1 MKMFK
6 NMLVALALVFTASSF
21 AGEISFDIYNS
32 KTTVLPHSEDLIMLD
47 SITFERDSKMVL
59 GDSALVKMNG
69 RGSFQEDNLFPLNKV
84 YQIRFIPDE
93 ASSDSLNIVIAEGA
107 QKGKRTFA
115 LKDVKSIDFMRMDDS
130 KDSDGDGVLDVV
142 EFFVVGTDPN
152 KPNNFNSTSLQG
164 YLVYDLN
171 GNKIGVCDMES
182 NPPLTIFTSIPDTS
196 VIVELVTDEPV
207 SEMKVFVDNSPVKVT
222 KARQNSYKFVM
233 PMLSIVD
240 SNKFTVEVT
249 SLTKKTEVHNL
260 NIDANF
266 SFFPRISISLPE
278 DRKSLLI
285 YFAEDTVTTRESY
298 AILRAVGSYTENNK
312 ALENFNVTKS
322 DKPIEQLVPAGVSV
336 IKVIDKDEIKKYHI
350 DSVNVEGYLD
360 QVGES
365 SPFYTYRV
373 VAFVKET
380 VNGKDMYSYQLSEPE
395 TMGAGYIWVKYTLS
409 EFGTEYYT
417 YFACQ
422 ADMRIKAD
430 FYSGNYGWGGYNYW
444 FYIAGSGNHRE
455 TVIWETKADK
465 NKDDNSVP
473 IDNRPR
479 YIYVGKDGFKINLY
493 AGMDCGSHADDASH
507 TLSWSYDDFVK
518 ALSGQKPKNTP
529 FKGNKVITYGKD
541 GISYDE
547 SCSNCGEEPHA
558 GWKFNFDYGWVD
570 DDFLYGP

>member
-1 MKMFK
+1 MKTFK
-6 NMLVALALVFTASSF
+6 NVLIALALVFSVNSF
-21 AGEISFDIYNS
+21 AGEISLGIRQADN
-32 KTTVLPHSEDLIMLD
+32 KVLKYTEKLEMLD
-47 SITFERDSKMVL
+47 SITFARDSKMDL
-59 GDSALVKMNG
+59 GDSVLVKMNG
-69 RGSFQEDNLFPLNKV
+69 RGLFQENTLFPLNKV
-84 YQIRFIPDE
+84 YQINFIPDAASAE
-93 ASSDSLNIVIAEGA
+93 ALNIFVAEGVQKGVHPISLN
-107 QKGKRTFA
+107 
-115 LKDVKSIDFMRMDDS
+115 DVKSIDFMLMDDT
-130 KDSDGDGVLDVV
+130 KDSDGDGVSDVV
-142 EFFVVGTDPN
+142 EMFIEGSDPAVSDHHS
-152 KPNNFNSTSLQG
+152 STALQG
-164 YLVYDLN
+164 YFAYDLN
-171 GNKIGVCDMES
+171 YIRIGVSDFDK
-182 NPPLTIFTSIPDTS
+182 TIFTSIPETP
-196 VIVELVTDEPV
+196 VIIEIVTEEPV
-207 SEMKVFVDNSPVKVT
+207 KGIEAFVDNSPVAVSKV
-222 KARQNSYKFVM
+222 NSTIYRFIM
-233 PMLSIVD
+233 PKLSIVD
-240 SNKFTVEVT
+240 SNKFTLEVT
-249 SLTKKTEVHNL
+249 SETNKTEVYHL

-266 SFFPRISISLPE
+266 SFFPKISISLPE
-278 DRKSLLI
+278 DHKSLLI
-285 YFAEDTVTTRESY
+285 YFAADTVTTRESY

-322 DKPIEQLVPAGVSV
+322 DKSIEQLVPAGVSV

-360 QVGES
+360 VVGES

-373 VAFVKET
+373 VAFVKEK

-473 IDNRPR
+473 IDNSPR

-518 ALSGQKPKNTP
+518 ALNGQKPKNTP
-529 FKGNKVITYGKD
+529 FKGDKVITYGQG

-558 GWKFNFDYGWVD
+558 GWKFNFDYGWVN
-570 DDFLYGP
+570 DDFLYEE